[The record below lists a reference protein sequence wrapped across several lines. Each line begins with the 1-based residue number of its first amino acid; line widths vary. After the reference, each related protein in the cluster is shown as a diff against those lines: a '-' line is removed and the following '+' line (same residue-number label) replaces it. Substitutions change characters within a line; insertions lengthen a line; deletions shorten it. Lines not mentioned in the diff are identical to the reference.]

1 VVLGVVLAL
10 VASAA
15 YGLSDVL
22 SGSAVRHH
30 STASVAL
37 WSQLTAL
44 VPLGVA
50 VLVVRP
56 ALAWPAIGWGLA
68 AGALASVALL
78 LFYTALQR
86 GRTAIVAP
94 VAGSGVAIP
103 VVAGLLGG
111 DPLTWPVA
119 VGIVAVVAGVL
130 AVAATGDGDGPDTSG
145 RPGTGGSDDPPHRRL
160 VRSSPSR
167 AQSAPAHDECVPG
180 RDGRSARS
188 SVVLAALAAAGFGAF
203 FVVLD
208 LATTAAGQ
216 GVGPSVLVTLAVQVG
231 ALAVTLP
238 ATAGHTRACL
248 APHRG
253 LLLAAGAVGL
263 TDVVGD
269 LAVVA
274 AVGIGPLAVV
284 GPLGSLDPVVTVVIA
299 VVVLGER
306 LRAAQAAGI
315 AAVLVGVA
323 LVALG

>member
-1 VVLGVVLAL
+1 VVLAL

-22 SGSAVRHH
+22 SGSAVRRH

-37 WSQLTAL
+37 WSQVTAL
-44 VPLGVA
+44 VPLGVGA
-50 VLVVRP
+50 LVLRPVLV
-56 ALAWPAIGWGLA
+56 WPAIGWGLA

-86 GRTAIVAP
+86 GRTSIVAP

-103 VVAGLLGG
+103 VLAGLLGG
-111 DPLTWPVA
+111 DPLTWPIA
-119 VGIVAVVAGVL
+119 VGILAVVAGVL

-145 RPGTGGSDDPPHRRL
+145 RPDDGAGDDPTHRRL
-160 VRSSPSR
+160 VRPSPSR
-167 AQSAPAHDECVPG
+167 AQSAPVHDECVPD
-180 RDGRSARS
+180 RDRRSTRS

-208 LATTAAGQ
+208 LATSTAG
-216 GVGPSVLVTLAVQVG
+216 GGIGPSVLVTVAVQLG

-238 ATAGHTRACL
+238 TAAGHTRACL
-248 APHRG
+248 APRPR

-269 LAVVA
+269 LAVVV

-284 GPLGSLDPVVTVVIA
+284 GPLASLDPVVTVLIA
-299 VVVLGER
+299 VAVLGER
-306 LRAAQAAGI
+306 LRAVQAAGI
-315 AAVLVGVA
+315 AAVLIGVA